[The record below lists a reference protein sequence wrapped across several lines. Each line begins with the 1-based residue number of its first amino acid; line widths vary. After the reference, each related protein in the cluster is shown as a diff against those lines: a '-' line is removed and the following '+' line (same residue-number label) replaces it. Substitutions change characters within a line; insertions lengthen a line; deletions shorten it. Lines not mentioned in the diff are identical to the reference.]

1 VRLPDGRQ
9 GVIVIDVPRE
19 GPAAQGGVLI
29 GDVLVKLAGAT
40 VADTDDVHAQLGPDS
55 VGKRIKAAI
64 SRGGQDID
72 VQITVG
78 ERPKGEN

>member
-1 VRLPDGRQ
+1 
-9 GVIVIDVPRE
+9 
-19 GPAAQGGVLI
+19 
-29 GDVLVKLAGAT
+29 
-40 VADTDDVHAQLGPDS
+40 VHAQLGPDS